1 LPQQAP
7 SRSNPVQD
15 YITVAERIEKFYERF
30 PEGRICTS
38 ILHHDLE
45 RGFILFRAEVYR
57 NAEDTLPAATGHAY
71 ELKSE
76 GYVQR
81 TSYIEVGETSAVG
94 RALAM
99 AGFEVRR
106 GIASREEMEKS
117 ARISRDTAA
126 SSEQAKTPPASSPQ
140 QSADKSAK
148 ADMAATDDQKQEILG
163 LLESLQPG
171 DRRAQRRVLVE
182 MTGKDSR
189 DDLTEQEA
197 SNLIAK
203 LKREVSEGSI

>member
-117 ARISRDTAA
+117 ARISRESTA
-126 SSEQAKTPPASSPQ
+126 SPEQVKTPPASSSQ
-140 QSADKSAK
+140 QSKADK
-148 ADMAATDDQKQEILG
+148 AATDEQKQEILE

-189 DDLTEQEA
+189 DDLTQQEA
-197 SNLIAK
+197 SNLIEK

>member
-7 SRSNPVQD
+7 SRGNPIQD
-15 YITVAERIEKFYERF
+15 YVTVAERIEKFYERF
-30 PEGRICTS
+30 PDGRICTS

-106 GIASREEMEKS
+106 GIASREEMEKLARAPRES
-117 ARISRDTAA
+117 A
-126 SSEQAKTPPASSPQ
+126 PQ
-140 QSADKSAK
+140 QAADKNTK
-148 ADMAATDDQKQEILG
+148 ADQPATDEQKQEILA

-189 DDLTEQEA
+189 DDLTQQEA
-197 SNLIAK
+197 SNLIEK